1 MSQLCLDKLTTLSK
15 RQPPAPPPLAERC
28 GLRRLYLDKLSTSF
42 VQESWASSEYWF
54 RMCICLN
61 MIITPITSKSPIIAI
76 IVCLVS
82 DVINTQ
88 RLCNSLV
95 IVFQFNKIPPLSNVN
110 NIKTNAIFLLHLSF
124 INNSL

>member
-42 VQESWASSEYWF
+42 VQESWASSKYWF

-61 MIITPITSKSPIIAI
+61 MIITPITSKIPMIAI
-76 IVCLVS
+76 TVFLVS
-82 DVINTQ
+82 DFMNIQSFCSSVQIF
-88 RLCNSLV
+88 CNSLV
-95 IVFQFNKIPPLSNVN
+95 IIFSFNYNFP
-110 NIKTNAIFLLHLSF
+110 SF
-124 INNSL
+124 FFKCFNFSFH

>member
-1 MSQLCLDKLTTLSK
+1 METPFYRAFQQFITVYHIRGFLTSLFEKL
-15 RQPPAPPPLAERC
+15 E
-28 GLRRLYLDKLSTSF
+28 F